1 MRENELK
8 DAHAYIDKLEQFAA
22 TPLAFFDCG
31 YHFRRSPGTTQ
42 VRKNSIIEN
51 DTTCSV
57 ITIARGSVA
66 RYLHG
71 SCATGGRGG
80 GIRLFAQHSRHG
92 CHCCVARSLKRMQSP
107 ARKIEV
113 HPFPDSSADSRDRC
127 SSGKIRNLQNIT
139 IYF

>member
-42 VRKNSIIEN
+42 IRKNSIIEN

-71 SCATGGRGG
+71 SCASDWRQRGWDPTIRTAQQTRLPLLRCEVVEAHAVTGSQDRGG
-80 GIRLFAQHSRHG
+80 PFSRLICRFK
-92 CHCCVARSLKRMQSP
+92 RSLQF
-107 ARKIEV
+107 RK
-113 HPFPDSSADSRDRC
+113 
-127 SSGKIRNLQNIT
+127 NT
-139 IYF
+139 